1 MANKV
6 QPLND
11 LQLPSVEI
19 IENSPETFEA
29 NKNEVSDVS
38 DDR

>member
-6 QPLND
+6 QPLNVSHS
-11 LQLPSVEI
+11 PSVEI
-19 IENSPETFEA
+19 IENNPLSIQQL
-29 NKNEVSDVS
+29 KNEVTDVS

>member
-6 QPLND
+6 QPLNAIH
-11 LQLPSVEI
+11 LPSVEI
-19 IENSPETFEA
+19 IENNPLSFQRL
-29 NKNEVSDVS
+29 KNEVSDVS